1 MRNHLG
7 IHLSFINKLFSH
19 RELFKMALRGTQVL
33 LFLLL
38 LFYPAAFWRMLKTND
53 PDYLSTLDYI
63 LYYVYDPL
71 SVLRISEMIFLILSF

>member
-38 LFYPAAFWRMLKTND
+38 LFYPAAF
-53 PDYLSTLDYI
+53 
-63 LYYVYDPL
+63 
-71 SVLRISEMIFLILSF
+71 